1 MNETWTIGELAQR
14 AAEALRA
21 HAQPVN
27 GRVREV
33 PGERLIRW
41 YTTIGLLD
49 PPLARRGRVAQ
60 YGRRHLLQ
68 LVAVKR
74 LQAAGHS
81 IADVQAALTGATD
94 AMLEDA
100 AHLPPARTGIATP
113 STAPSTA
120 PSTVPSAPGEAP
132 RERFWA
138 ERPGER
144 AAHRAGALTVRHEDV
159 PLAQAGQQNA
169 SQTGPLT
176 GGTDGRPHREPRALV
191 DRAPEAGGGG
201 AGAIWGVRLGDGVR
215 IVVDGA
221 GRSPSDDDVQAV
233 LAAAAP
239 LVAVLVERKLV

>member
-1 MNETWTIGELAQR
+1 MSKTWTIGELARR

-41 YTTIGLLD
+41 YTTIGLVD

-81 IADVQAALTGATD
+81 IADIQAALTGATD

-100 AHLPPARTGIATP
+100 AHLAPARTGSA
-113 STAPSTA
+113 AP
-120 PSTVPSAPGEAP
+120 PTVPSAPGEAP

-138 ERPGER
+138 ERPAR
-144 AAHRAGALTVRHEDV
+144 RAGALTVPHEDV
-159 PLAQAGQQNA
+159 PLAQAGP
-169 SQTGPLT
+169 QTGALT
-176 GGTDGRPHREPRALV
+176 GGTDGREPRALV
-191 DRAPEAGGGG
+191 DRAPEAGGG
-201 AGAIWGVRLGDGVR
+201 AGAVWGVRLGDGVR